1 MRFLKGN
8 SAIIIKFKSTFTAS
22 MIILINISSQTQ
34 NEKAKQTDKLMTVV
48 NADPATDLVT
58 ENEIENIVYD
68 PIVDTKPDDDNDDSD
83 DQLESQT
90 TTTTTT
96 TIVESSEPKKTT
108 ENYIP

>member
-22 MIILINISSQTQ
+22 MIILINISSITQ
-34 NEKAKQTDKLMTVV
+34 NKKAKQTDKLMTSVD
-48 NADPATDLVT
+48 ADPVTDLVP

-96 TIVESSEPKKTT
+96 IVESSEPKKTT